1 MATLSKGSN
10 FDPKLVGE
18 FINLVKGKSSIAK
31 VCPNTPVPFN
41 GEKHF
46 TFNYDADVDLLDEN
60 GAKSH
65 GGGTIAPVTITP
77 VKIEYG
83 MRVSDEFMMATE
95 EEQLDVIKAFLEGF
109 ANKASRAVDLMIMHG
124 INPRTNTVSSLI
136 SANSMDT
143 KVTQTVAYASATV
156 DAKLEEAIGKVTDAD
171 YAPNGM
177 ILSPTAR
184 TDMSKLETTGK
195 NKKYPE
201 FAFGAYPERLG
212 ASVVDVNS
220 TVNKAVKANSS
231 ATATAVDNAIVG
243 DFSMMKWG
251 YSKEIM
257 FDIIEYGN
265 PDNSDSGDLKGHN
278 QVYLRAEAFIG
289 WGIFDASAFAR
300 LLA

>member
-46 TFNYDADVDLLDEN
+46 TFNYDEEVDLLDEN

-65 GGGTIAPVTITP
+65 GGGTIAPVTIAP

-95 EEQLDVIKAFLEGF
+95 EEQLDVVKAFLEGF
-109 ANKASRAVDLMIMHG
+109 ANKTSKAVDLMVVHG

-143 KVTQTVAYASATV
+143 KVTQTVAYDDETV
-156 DAKLEEAIGKVTDAD
+156 DDKIEEAIGKVTDAD
-171 YAPNGM
+171 YAPNGI

-184 TDMSKLETTGK
+184 TDMSKLVTDLG
-195 NKKYPE
+195 KKYPE

-220 TVNKAVKANSS
+220 TVNKAVKASSS
-231 ATATAVDNAIVG
+231 ANATAVDNVIVG
-243 DFSMMKWG
+243 DFTMMKWG
-251 YSKEIM
+251 YSKDIM

-278 QVYLRAEAFIG
+278 QVYLRAEAFLG
-289 WGIFDASAFAR
+289 WGIFDATAFAR
-300 LLA
+300 VLA

>member
-1 MATLSKGSN
+1 MPVLSKGQN
-10 FDPKLVGE
+10 FDPKLVNE
-18 FINLVKGKSSIAK
+18 FINLVRGKSSIAK

-46 TFNYDADVDLLDEN
+46 TFNYDAEVDLVDEN

-65 GGGTIAPVTITP
+65 GGATIAPVTITP

-83 MRVSDEFMMATE
+83 MRVSDEFMFATE
-95 EEQLDVIKAFLEGF
+95 EEQLDTVKAFLDGF
-109 ANKASRAVDLMIMHG
+109 AAKAARGIDLMAIHG

-136 SANSMDT
+136 SSKSIDT
-143 KVTQTVAYASATV
+143 LATQTVAYAAATV
-156 DAKLEEAIGKVTDAD
+156 DAKLEETIGKVTDND
-171 YAPNGM
+171 YTPNG
-177 ILSPTAR
+177 ILLSPTAR

-201 FAFGAYPERLG
+201 FAFGAYPDKLG
-212 ASVVDVNS
+212 SSTVDVNS
-220 TVNKAVKANSS
+220 TINKAVKATSS
-231 ATATAVDNAIVG
+231 ANAAAVDNAIVG
-243 DFSMMKWG
+243 DFTMMKWG
-251 YSKEIM
+251 YSKGIM

-278 QVYLRAEAFIG
+278 QVYLRAEAFVG
-289 WGIFDASAFAR
+289 WGIFDPQAFAR